1 MAEGWVKIYRN
12 IQEHWLWNCE
22 PFSRGQAWID
32 LLLIANHKENKV
44 MINGSLIT
52 VKIGERVTS
61 IRKLSERWKWSTCK
75 VKHFLKQLESDKMI
89 ECLSDTSKTV
99 IKIVNYEKYQENN
112 TPLSLENT
120 GLSGKVPN
128 TEQTQNKHRTNT
140 EQTPKIHG
148 ANTEQTQ
155 KNTNKNDKE
164 YIKNDKE
171 YIKNEKKEKEGEEN
185 ITQPPFLFFPSE
197 SHKKIFNL
205 VGEVGYKT
213 WFMEADIKQGEGFIT
228 IAAPNNFIMEV
239 IRDKYLN
246 KLKTE
251 LGEEVLLEEVG

>member
-1 MAEGWVKIYRN
+1 MAEGWIKIYRN

-32 LLLIANHKENKV
+32 LLLMANHKENKV
-44 MINGSLIT
+44 MINGNLIVIKT
-52 VKIGERVTS
+52 GERVTS

-128 TEQTQNKHRTNT
+128 TEQTQKKHEKNT
-140 EQTPKIHG
+140 EQTPKIHR

-164 YIKNDKE
+164 YIKNEKNE
-171 YIKNEKKEKEGEEN
+171 KNEKKEKEGEEN
-185 ITQPPFLFFPSE
+185 ITQPPSIFFPTE
-197 SHKKIFNL
+197 THKKIFNL

-213 WFMEADIKQGEGFIT
+213 WFMESDIKQGEGFIT
-228 IAAPNNFIMEV
+228 IVAPNNFIMGV
-239 IRDKYLN
+239 IRDRYLE
-246 KLKTE
+246 KLKIE
-251 LGEEVLLEEVG
+251 LRENILLKES

>member
-32 LLLIANHKENKV
+32 LLLMANHKENKV
-44 MINGSLIT
+44 MINGNLIT
-52 VKIGERVTS
+52 VKTGERVTS

-128 TEQTQNKHRTNT
+128 TEQTQKKHKKNT
-140 EQTPKIHG
+140 EQTPKIHR

-164 YIKNDKE
+164 YIKNG
-171 YIKNEKKEKEGEEN
+171 KNEKKEKEGEEN

>member
-1 MAEGWVKIYRN
+1 MPMAEGWIKIYRN

-32 LLLIANHKENKV
+32 LLLMANHKENKV
-44 MINGSLIT
+44 MINGNLIVIKT
-52 VKIGERVTS
+52 GERVTS

-128 TEQTQNKHRTNT
+128 TEQTQKKHKKNT
-140 EQTPKIHG
+140 EQTPKIHR

-164 YIKNDKE
+164 YIKNG
-171 YIKNEKKEKEGEEN
+171 KNEKKEKEGEEN

>member
-1 MAEGWVKIYRN
+1 MAEGWIKIYRN

-32 LLLIANHKENKV
+32 LLLTANHKENKV
-44 MINGSLIT
+44 MINGNLIVIKT
-52 VKIGERVTS
+52 GERVTS

-128 TEQTQNKHRTNT
+128 TEQTQ
-140 EQTPKIHG
+140 
-148 ANTEQTQ
+148 

-164 YIKNDKE
+164 YIKNE
-171 YIKNEKKEKEGEEN
+171 KNEKKEKEGEEN
-185 ITQPPFLFFPSE
+185 ITQPPSIFFPTE
-197 SHKKIFNL
+197 THKKIFNL

-213 WFMEADIKQGEGFIT
+213 WFMESNIKQGEGFIT
-228 IAAPNNFIMEV
+228 IVAPNNFIMGV
-239 IRDKYLN
+239 IRDRYLE
-246 KLKTE
+246 KLKIE
-251 LGEEVLLEEVG
+251 LRENILLKES

>member
-1 MAEGWVKIYRN
+1 MAEGWIKIYRN

-32 LLLIANHKENKV
+32 LLLMANHKENKV
-44 MINGSLIT
+44 MINGNLIVIKT
-52 VKIGERVTS
+52 GERVTS

-128 TEQTQNKHRTNT
+128 TEQTQKKHKKNT
-140 EQTPKIHG
+140 EQTPKIHR

-164 YIKNDKE
+164 YIKNG
-171 YIKNEKKEKEGEEN
+171 KNEKKEKEGEEN

>member
-1 MAEGWVKIYRN
+1 
-12 IQEHWLWNCE
+12 
-22 PFSRGQAWID
+22 
-32 LLLIANHKENKV
+32 
-44 MINGSLIT
+44 
-52 VKIGERVTS
+52 
-61 IRKLSERWKWSTCK
+61 
-75 VKHFLKQLESDKMI
+75 MI

-140 EQTPKIHG
+140 EQTPKIHR

-164 YIKNDKE
+164 YIKNEKNE
-171 YIKNEKKEKEGEEN
+171 KNEKKEKEREEN
-185 ITQPPFLFFPSE
+185 ITQPPSIFFPTE
-197 SHKKIFNL
+197 THKKIFNL

-213 WFMEADIKQGEGFIT
+213 WFMESNIKQGEGFIT
-228 IAAPNNFIMEV
+228 IVAPNNFIMGV
-239 IRDKYLN
+239 IRDRYLE
-246 KLKTE
+246 KLKIE
-251 LGEEVLLEEVG
+251 LRENILLKES

>member
-1 MAEGWVKIYRN
+1 MAEGWIKIYRN

-32 LLLIANHKENKV
+32 LLLMANHKENKV

-112 TPLSLENT
+112 TPLSFENT

-128 TEQTQNKHRTNT
+128 TEKTQKKHKKNT
-140 EQTPKIHG
+140 EQTPKIHR

-164 YIKNDKE
+164 YIKNE
-171 YIKNEKKEKEGEEN
+171 KNEKKEKEGEEN

-228 IAAPNNFIMEV
+228 IAAPNNFITRV
-239 IRDKYLN
+239 IRDRYLE
-246 KLKTE
+246 KLKIE
-251 LGEEVLLEEVG
+251 LNEEILLEEVGGKV

>member
-32 LLLIANHKENKV
+32 LLLMANHKENKV
-44 MINGSLIT
+44 MINGNLIT
-52 VKIGERVTS
+52 VKTGERVTS

-128 TEQTQNKHRTNT
+128 TEQTQKKHEKNTEKTPKIHRTNT
-140 EQTPKIHG
+140 EK
-148 ANTEQTQ
+148 TQ

-164 YIKNDKE
+164 YIKNVKE
-171 YIKNEKKEKEGEEN
+171 REEWEEGEEEKVPSL
-185 ITQPPFLFFPSE
+185 PPLSFPTNT
-197 SHKKIFNL
+197 HKKFYEQW
-205 VGEVGYKT
+205 GEDSYMT
-213 WFMEADIKQGEGFIT
+213 WFMDAVVIEG
-228 IAAPNNFIMEV
+228 EV
-239 IRDKYLN
+239 INISSPYSFKNEILRSKY
-246 KLKTE
+246 KE
-251 LGEEVLLEEVG
+251 YLEILTGKKVEIGG

>member
-1 MAEGWVKIYRN
+1 MAEGWIKIYRN

-32 LLLIANHKENKV
+32 LLLMANHKENKI
-44 MINGSLIT
+44 MINGNLIVIKT
-52 VKIGERVTS
+52 GERVTS
-61 IRKLSERWKWSTCK
+61 IRKLSESWKWSTCK

-128 TEQTQNKHRTNT
+128 TEKTQKKHKKNT
-140 EQTPKIHG
+140 EQTPKMHR

-164 YIKNDKE
+164 YIKNE
-171 YIKNEKKEKEGEEN
+171 KNEKKEKEREEN
-185 ITQPPFLFFPSE
+185 ITQPPSIFFPTE
-197 SHKKIFNL
+197 THKKIFNL

-213 WFMEADIKQGEGFIT
+213 WFMESNIKQGEGFIT
-228 IAAPNNFIMEV
+228 IVAPNNFIMGV
-239 IRDKYLN
+239 IRDRYLE
-246 KLKTE
+246 KLKIE
-251 LGEEVLLEEVG
+251 LRENILLKES